1 MNRIDPLSI
10 YALWLRDVKR
20 FLRTPSRIVGSI
32 ALPLLFLLF
41 LGTGFSGA
49 AIPGLP
55 EDVDYLQFLVP
66 GMVGFTMLFGA
77 SFAGMSILS
86 DQEVG
91 FLKEILVAPVSR
103 TSIVL
108 GRIAGG
114 STTALVQAVL
124 ILVLAIPLGFRP
136 DSLLSLPLA
145 AVFLVGI
152 AITFVGF
159 GIALASQF
167 NDTEGFGLIVN
178 FVIFPLFFLSGA
190 MFPIASLPEVIQP
203 LAYLNPLTYG
213 VDGLRAV
220 LVGSSARS
228 VAIDAGALLVS
239 SVVMVQLGAALF
251 ERVESV

>member
-1 MNRIDPLSI
+1 VNLVDPLSV

-20 FLRTPSRIVGSI
+20 FLRAPSRIIGSI
-32 ALPLLFLLF
+32 AMPLLFLVF
-41 LGTGFSGA
+41 LGFGFSGA

-55 EDVDYLQFLVP
+55 EGVDYLQYLVP

-86 DQEVG
+86 DQDVG

-114 STTALVQAVL
+114 STTALVQAGL
-124 ILVLAIPLGFRP
+124 ILVLSIPLGFEV

-145 AVFLVGI
+145 VVFLVLI
-152 AITFVGF
+152 AVTFVGF
-159 GIALASQF
+159 GVALASQF
-167 NDTEGFGLIVN
+167 SDSEGFGLVVQ

-190 MFPIASLPEVIQP
+190 IYPVGSLPEPVQL
-203 LAYLNPLTYG
+203 LALANPLTYG

-220 LVGSSARS
+220 LVGTSSYP
-228 VAIDAGALLVS
+228 VAVDLGALVLS
-239 SVVMVQLGAALF
+239 SVVMVGIGTYLF
-251 ERVESV
+251 ERVEAV

>member
-1 MNRIDPLSI
+1 MKLVDPQSI

-32 ALPLLFLLF
+32 AMPLLFLVF
-41 LGTGFSGA
+41 LGFGFSGA

-55 EDVDYLQFLVP
+55 EGVDYLQYLVP

-86 DQEVG
+86 DQDVG

-124 ILVLAIPLGFRP
+124 ILLVSIPLGFRLVNP
-136 DSLLSLPLA
+136 LLAPLA
-145 AVFLVGI
+145 AVFLVLI

-159 GIALASQF
+159 GVALASQF
-167 NDTEGFGLIVN
+167 SDSEGFGLIIQ

-190 MFPIASLPEVIQP
+190 IYPVKGLPSAVRL
-203 LAYLNPLTYG
+203 LAYINPLTYG

-220 LVGSSARS
+220 LVGTSAYPLA
-228 VAIDAGALLVS
+228 VDLGALVVS
-239 SVVMVQLGAALF
+239 SVVMVAVGTYLF
-251 ERVESV
+251 ERVEAT